1 MRPEEPI
8 EESIFSIMRKM
19 DKNTKLIV
27 PIEQWLMARTI
38 ARDLKKDFGV
48 EFKVRRM
55 MTSRTKLKLI
65 LVERVG

>member
-1 MRPEEPI
+1 
-8 EESIFSIMRKM
+8 MRKM

-27 PIEQWLMARTI
+27 PIEQWLMTRTI

-55 MTSRTKLKLI
+55 MTPRTKLRLI
-65 LVERVG
+65 LIERIG

>member
-1 MRPEEPI
+1 MRPEETI

-55 MTSRTKLKLI
+55 MTPRTKLKLVLI
-65 LVERVG
+65 ERVD